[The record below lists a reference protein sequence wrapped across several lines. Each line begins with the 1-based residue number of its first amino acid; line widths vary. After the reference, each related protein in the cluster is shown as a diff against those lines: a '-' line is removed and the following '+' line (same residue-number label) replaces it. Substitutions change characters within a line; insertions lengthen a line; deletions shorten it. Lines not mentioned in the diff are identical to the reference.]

1 MLEFL
6 PGTAWSYSNAGYV
19 LAGIAI
25 GRSTGA
31 FYGDLLRELVFTPL
45 GMTTAATNLSGAPVG
60 HVREDGTLV
69 RAPVV
74 SPTLNRLADGG
85 LTLSLADLARWE
97 TALSGPWGAA
107 VAEMFV
113 ETRLNTGARSGYG
126 LGWFLSASDRGR
138 IAEHDGLWQGF
149 STAMI
154 RHLDEGLSAV
164 VLADVDDFDAA
175 NLARSL
181 VRAAC
186 SE

>member
-1 MLEFL
+1 
-6 PGTAWSYSNAGYV
+6 
-19 LAGIAI
+19 
-25 GRSTGA
+25 
-31 FYGDLLRELVFTPL
+31 
-45 GMTTAATNLSGAPVG
+45 VG

-69 RAPVV
+69 RAPFV

-107 VAEMFV
+107 VAEMFI
-113 ETRLNTGARSGYG
+113 ETRLVTGAPSGYG
-126 LGWFLSASDRGR
+126 LGWFLSACDRGR

-164 VLADVDDFDAA
+164 VLADADDFDAA

-181 VRAAC
+181 VGAAC
-186 SE
+186 SD